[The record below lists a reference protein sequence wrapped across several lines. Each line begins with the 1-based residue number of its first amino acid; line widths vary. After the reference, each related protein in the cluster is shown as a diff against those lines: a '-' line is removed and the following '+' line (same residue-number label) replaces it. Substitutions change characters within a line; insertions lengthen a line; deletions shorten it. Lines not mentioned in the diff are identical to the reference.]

1 MTALSLGALSIALA
15 WAVLRDGAVE
25 TPDWAISLLIVALV
39 GVLLCVRP
47 SPDFAR
53 QVGGAKLWLPVVL
66 LLWVGLQAVPLP
78 FALVRL
84 LAPERAAVLEAG
96 DPTLGQVRWAALSAT
111 PGATREKLIG
121 LLGCV
126 VVFWLAAELARR
138 LEDRPWAPVWPFVA
152 LGVFQGAL
160 GLVQAYAPGVEG
172 LATGTYVNRNHY
184 AGFLELCLPLTL
196 FNGVAVLQTG
206 RSRHGLSARS
216 ALAAGLLFTAAA
228 IMLLGILHSLSRMGF
243 VAALGGLFVA
253 GMAATGGVGAP
264 AWRRRAGPAAIGLVL
279 LLAFVFLPP
288 DKLIYRFGDMAS
300 TEEISADTRIQI
312 WRDTL
317 ALIRAQPVTGCG
329 LGAYESALMPHKLAA
344 PLHTVDFAHNDYL
357 QLAAELGL
365 PAMAVLLWLA
375 GYVLRSAWRTARAD
389 LPPDE
394 RARALG
400 CLGGLAALALH
411 SLVDFNLY
419 IPANAMAAAWVAG
432 LAVASGVGFRQHGP
446 AIIA

>member
-1 MTALSLGALSIALA
+1 MSVLCVGALASALV
-15 WAVLRDGAVE
+15 WAVIRDGAVE
-25 TPDWAISLLIVALV
+25 PQDWAISLLLIGVA
-39 GVLLCVRP
+39 GLL
-47 SPDFAR
+47 SL
-53 QVGGAKLWLPVVL
+53 GGSSRTSRGHGALFWLPVVL
-66 LLWVGLQAVPLP
+66 LGWVGLQAIPLP
-78 FALVRL
+78 LSLVL
-84 LAPERAAVLEAG
+84 WVAPERASALGAVA
-96 DPTLGQVRWAALSAT
+96 PVLGRAQWATVSAT

-126 VVFWLAAELARR
+126 LVFWLLAALANR
-138 LEDRPWAPVWPFVA
+138 LRDRPWAPVWPLVA
-152 LGVFQGAL
+152 LGVFQGVL
-160 GLVQAYAPGVEG
+160 GLVQAYIPGGEG

-196 FNGVAVLQTG
+196 FYAVAVLQTG
-206 RSRHGLSARS
+206 RSRHGLSTRS

-228 IMLLGILHSLSRMGF
+228 IMLLGIIHSFSRMGF

-317 ALIRAQPVTGCG
+317 ALIRTQPVTGCG
-329 LGAYESALMPHKLAA
+329 LGTYESALMPHKLAA

-365 PAMAVLLWLA
+365 PAMAALLVLA
-375 GYVLRSAWRTARAD
+375 GLVFRAAWRTARAD
-389 LPPDE
+389 MPPDD

-432 LAVASGVGFRQHGP
+432 LAVASGARFQQHEP
-446 AIIA
+446 AVLA